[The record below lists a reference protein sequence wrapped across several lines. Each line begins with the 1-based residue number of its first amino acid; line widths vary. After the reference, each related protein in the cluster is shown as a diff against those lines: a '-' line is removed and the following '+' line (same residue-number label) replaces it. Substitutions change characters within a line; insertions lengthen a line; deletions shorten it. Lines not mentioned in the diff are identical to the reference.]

1 MIIHSISAEN
11 VLKYARLT
19 LDDLPAQGVIA
30 VSGPNESG
38 KSSIGEAICFALFG
52 RTFSLGPD
60 QIQKLIRWGEIQCS
74 VSLVFSARDDKR
86 YQINRFLDIDGNHGV
101 RLQVAGDE
109 ANPIARGVAAVAEV
123 LMQLIGFEFDEFVES
138 FYLAQRE
145 ITTPHPHSQAV
156 KIMAGVAPLEFVAQT
171 FVQEITETR
180 LELQARQ
187 QGTLRVEQEL
197 KELGIREGELQELEQ
212 QRQQLLGNVEE
223 EQAMEQGLDAASDRY
238 QNSVPRFEAASRS
251 RARSSALRFLSL
263 VLALLVGGVWYVLAR
278 MPDSEI
284 AQTLRSLLLEQIP
297 QWSADYRIWLLYAA
311 GGFAVLFAV
320 FWIRRVSLGSRINE
334 LRETSNELASR
345 LDGLSAEDQDQPDV
359 SAAGKLQQRI
369 AELAAD
375 AEEVRDG
382 VGHEVSRQQELIGQ
396 HREEVEGLGQAIDR
410 EDGRL
415 ATAANLCE
423 ERDVYR
429 EQIEKA
435 QRRIYLRELAGELL
449 QGACRRVSVRFNR
462 DLRDLVGRTL
472 PLFTEDRYQHL
483 QIDTDLTVQVFSSEK
498 RGFMV
503 LEEISSGTQ
512 RQIMLAI
519 RLALSQQLI
528 KSTVKGKQFVILD
541 EPFAFFDRERARSSL
556 SVLPKLSE
564 NITQVW
570 IIAQEFPAETSF
582 DRHIVCAREHL
593 SLPPESS

>member
-11 VLKYARLT
+11 VLKYARLS

-38 KSSIGEAICFALFG
+38 KSSIGETICFALFG

-60 QIQKLIRWGEIQCS
+60 QIEKVIRWGEIQCS

-101 RLQVAGDE
+101 RLHVAGDE

-123 LMQLIGFEFDEFVES
+123 LMQLIGFQFDEFVES

-156 KIMAGVAPLEFVAQT
+156 KIMAGVATLEFVAQT
-171 FVQEITETR
+171 FVQEIAETR
-180 LELQARQ
+180 LELEARQ
-187 QGTLRVEQEL
+187 QGKLRVEQEL

-212 QRQQLLGNVEE
+212 QRQELLGNVEE
-223 EQAMEQGLDAASDRY
+223 EQALEQDLEAASVRY
-238 QNSVPRFEAASRS
+238 QNSLPRFEAASRS
-251 RARSSALRFLSL
+251 RARSAALRFLSL
-263 VLALLVGGVWYVLAR
+263 VLALLAGGVWYVLAR

-297 QWSADYRIWLLYAA
+297 QWSADHRLWLLYAA
-311 GGFAVLFAV
+311 GGFAALFAV
-320 FWIRRVSLGSRINE
+320 FWIRRVSLGSRITK
-334 LRETSNELASR
+334 LREMSNELASR
-345 LDGLSAEDQDQPDV
+345 LDTLCLEDQDQPDV
-359 SAAGKLQQRI
+359 VATGKLQQRI

-382 VGHEVSRQQELIGQ
+382 VGHEVSRQQELISQ
-396 HREEVEGLGQAIDR
+396 HREEVERLGRAIDR

-423 ERDVYR
+423 ERDVYG

-449 QGACRRVSVRFNR
+449 QGACRQVSVRFNR

-483 QIDTDLTVQVFSSEK
+483 QIDEDLTVQVFSNEK

-519 RLALSQQLI
+519 RLALSQQLV

-541 EPFAFFDRERARSSL
+541 EPFAFFDQERARSSL
-556 SVLPKLSE
+556 SVLTKLSE
-564 NITQVW
+564 DIAQVW
-570 IIAQEFPAETSF
+570 IIAQEFPAEASF